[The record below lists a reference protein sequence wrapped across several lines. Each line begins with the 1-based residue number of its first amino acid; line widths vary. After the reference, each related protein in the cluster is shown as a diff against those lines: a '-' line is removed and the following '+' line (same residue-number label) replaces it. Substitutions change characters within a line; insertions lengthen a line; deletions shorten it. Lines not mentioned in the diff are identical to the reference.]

1 MMDGQVTPVAQ
12 SNLNVQFL
20 GSANTGTDAT
30 SFAETLQALEQSE
43 NKKEYRYA
51 PLIVGGLT
59 GVLTT
64 YALVAMWPERK
75 TVGIALAGS
84 GLWSAYNGVK
94 MFR

>member
-20 GSANTGTDAT
+20 GSAKTGTDAT
-30 SFAETLQALEQSE
+30 SYAETVQALDQGGK
-43 NKKEYRYA
+43 NKEYRYA

-75 TVGIALAGS
+75 SVGIALAGS

>member
-20 GSANTGTDAT
+20 GSANNIPDA
-30 SFAETLQALEQSE
+30 SNYEKTLGELENTEKVKPS
-43 NKKEYRYA
+43 RYA

>member
-20 GSANTGTDAT
+20 GSANNIPDA
-30 SFAETLQALEQSE
+30 SNYEKTLSELENTEKGKPS
-43 NKKEYRYA
+43 RYA

>member
-20 GSANTGTDAT
+20 GSANNISDA
-30 SFAETLQALEQSE
+30 SNYEKTLENVKKLEE
-43 NKKEYRYA
+43 VKPTRYA

-84 GLWSAYNGVK
+84 GFWSAYNGVK

>member
-20 GSANTGTDAT
+20 GSANAGTDA
-30 SFAETLQALEQSE
+30 SSYAATLQELEQSE
-43 NKKEYRYA
+43 KKKEYRFA

>member
-1 MMDGQVTPVAQ
+1 MFSFSA
-12 SNLNVQFL
+12 VQ
-20 GSANTGTDAT
+20 
-30 SFAETLQALEQSE
+30 TLELTLLLMLKPFKILSKL
-43 NKKEYRYA
+43 KKEYRYA

>member
-20 GSANTGTDAT
+20 GSANKPTDALSYEKT
-30 SFAETLQALEQSE
+30 LNDLEKSETA
-43 NKKEYRYA
+43 KPTRYA
-51 PLIVGGLT
+51 PLLVGGIT
-59 GVLTT
+59 GILTT

>member
-1 MMDGQVTPVAQ
+1 MYSSLA
-12 SNLNVQFL
+12 VQ
-20 GSANTGTDAT
+20 
-30 SFAETLQALEQSE
+30 TLEPTLLRMLKPFKALEQSE